1 MGSEMCIRDRPHT
14 SPGRTRQ
21 LKVPLAV
28 VRGHKSRV
36 VMRHHASLV
45 GRLPQGES
53 LTMPGGHMFPLERPQ
68 DTAKLLKELF
78 SRWDGRHQ
86 QDCA

>member
-1 MGSEMCIRDRPHT
+1 
-14 SPGRTRQ
+14 

-36 VMRHHASLV
+36 VMRHHASSV
-45 GRLPQGES
+45 GRMPQGES
-53 LTMPGGHMFPLERPQ
+53 LTLPGGHMFPLERPH
-68 DTAKLLKELF
+68 DTATLLKTLF
-78 SRWDGRHQ
+78 SRWDGRRQ

>member
-1 MGSEMCIRDRPHT
+1 
-14 SPGRTRQ
+14 

-28 VRGHKSRV
+28 VRGRSSRV
-36 VMRHHASLV
+36 VMRHHASSV
-45 GRLPQGES
+45 GRMPLGES

-68 DTAKLLKELF
+68 DTAQLLKNLF
-78 SRWDGRHQ
+78 SRWEGRRP